1 MHCVQNCN
9 LSCPCLRFGPY
20 YIEPVIAG
28 LDPKTFE
35 PFICSLDLIGCPM
48 VTEDFVVSGTCSEQ
62 MYGMCESL
70 WEPDMVGDHV
80 TVSGMKADLWS
91 RSGNLID
98 FCCGL
103 CSLET
108 RGFIWDHLTGHAER
122 CWQRCSVWNGSH
134 CSCHVSTSSNDI
146 DLSDSMTI
154 INFKLTDY
162 NLHKTLRI

>member
-9 LSCPCLRFGPY
+9 LSCPFLRFGPY

-70 WEPDMVGDHV
+70 WEPDMVGGVKQDHV
-80 TVSGMKADLWS
+80 TVLGMKADL
-91 RSGNLID
+91 
-98 FCCGL
+98 
-103 CSLET
+103 
-108 RGFIWDHLTGHAER
+108 
-122 CWQRCSVWNGSH
+122 
-134 CSCHVSTSSNDI
+134 
-146 DLSDSMTI
+146 
-154 INFKLTDY
+154 
-162 NLHKTLRI
+162 